1 MQFTLVL
8 AICAACVA
16 VGASPV
22 ETNGQR
28 MARGLPPLYPVN
40 LKRGSPVA
48 RGMWFPFVT
57 EGA

>member
-1 MQFTLVL
+1 MQFTLVF
-8 AICAACVA
+8 AIFAACVA

-28 MARGLPPLYPVN
+28 MARGLPPLYPPN
-40 LKRGSPVA
+40 MKRGTPVA
-48 RGMWFPFVT
+48 GMWSPLVT